1 LRRSGLIWLWLSVVV
16 IALDL
21 LSKWVAESSL
31 SLYQQVPVIDGLFS
45 FTLAYNTGAAFS
57 FLSDAGGW
65 QRWFF
70 IAIAVGVSI
79 MLLLWLARLGRGK
92 WLEAVALALI
102 LGGALGNLYD
112 RIVHGH
118 VVDFILVHRQQS
130 WFFPAFNI
138 ADSAITVGA
147 VLMIADMF
155 WPKKERVGY
164 LLFPPPLPNP
174 LLRGERELN
183 VHAFYALLRSP
194 CQVTPLP
201 SRGRGR
207 GRGGVP

>member
-1 LRRSGLIWLWLSVVV
+1 MPDLRRSGLVWLWLSVVV

-31 SLYQQVPVIDGLFS
+31 TLYQQVPVIDGLFS

-70 IAIAVGVSI
+70 IAIAVGVSV
-79 MLLLWLARLGRGK
+79 MLLVWLSRLARDK
-92 WLEAVALALI
+92 WLEALALALI

-118 VVDFILVHRQQS
+118 VVDFILVHWQQS

-147 VLMIADMF
+147 ALMILDMF
-155 WPKKERVGY
+155 RPGKGRKEG
-164 LLFPPPLPNP
+164 
-174 LLRGERELN
+174 
-183 VHAFYALLRSP
+183 
-194 CQVTPLP
+194 
-201 SRGRGR
+201 
-207 GRGGVP
+207 

>member
-1 LRRSGLIWLWLSVVV
+1 MPDLRRSGLVWLVLSVVV

-21 LSKWVAESSL
+21 LSKWVAESNL
-31 SLYQQVPVIDGLFS
+31 DLYQQVPVIEGLFS

-70 IAIAVGVSI
+70 ILIAVGVSSI
-79 MLLLWLARLGRGK
+79 LVVWMSRLRRDR
-92 WLEAVALALI
+92 WLEPVALAFI

-118 VVDFILVHRQQS
+118 VVDFILVHWQQA

-138 ADSAITVGA
+138 ADSAITIGA
-147 VLMIADMF
+147 VLLIADMF
-155 WPKKERVGY
+155 LMRKGK
-164 LLFPPPLPNP
+164 
-174 LLRGERELN
+174 
-183 VHAFYALLRSP
+183 
-194 CQVTPLP
+194 TD
-201 SRGRGR
+201 
-207 GRGGVP
+207 

>member
-1 LRRSGLIWLWLSVVV
+1 MPDLRRSGLVWLLLSVAV

-31 SLYQQVPVIDGLFS
+31 DLYQQVPVIDGLFS

-70 IAIAVGVSI
+70 IAIAVGVSG
-79 MLLLWLARLGRGK
+79 LLLVWLARLPRSK
-92 WLEAVALALI
+92 WLESVALALI

-118 VVDFILVHRQQS
+118 VVDFILVHWHQS
-130 WFFPAFNI
+130 WYFPAFNI

-147 VLMIADMF
+147 VMLIVDMF
-155 WPKKERVGY
+155 R
-164 LLFPPPLPNP
+164 PN
-174 LLRGERELN
+174 RAE
-183 VHAFYALLRSP
+183 
-194 CQVTPLP
+194 
-201 SRGRGR
+201 
-207 GRGGVP
+207 GGAPAA

>member
-1 LRRSGLIWLWLSVVV
+1 MPDARRSGLVWLWLSAVI

-45 FTLAYNTGAAFS
+45 FMLAYNTGAAFS

-70 IAIAVGVSI
+70 AAVAVGVSI
-79 MLLLWLARLGRGK
+79 MLLVWLSRLARDKR
-92 WLEAVALALI
+92 LEAMALSLI

-112 RIVHGH
+112 RMVHGH
-118 VVDFILVHRQQS
+118 VVDFILVHWQQS

-147 VLMIADMF
+147 AMMILDMF
-155 WPKKERVGY
+155 RPKAK
-164 LLFPPPLPNP
+164 
-174 LLRGERELN
+174 
-183 VHAFYALLRSP
+183 AA
-194 CQVTPLP
+194 
-201 SRGRGR
+201 
-207 GRGGVP
+207 